1 MKGDYEMESIEDDE
15 ILEELHKSGEKEDFN
30 SIINKKKINKFE
42 MDEAFL
48 GEV

>member
-1 MKGDYEMESIEDDE
+1 MNQEIEDDQ
-15 ILEELHKSGEKEDFN
+15 ILEELHKNGEKEDFN

>member
-1 MKGDYEMESIEDDE
+1 MESIEDNE
-15 ILEELHKSGEKEDFN
+15 ILEELHKTEEKEDFN

>member
-1 MKGDYEMESIEDDE
+1 MISEEIQDDE
-15 ILEELHKSGEKEDFN
+15 ILEELHKAGEKEDFR
-30 SIINKKKINKFE
+30 SIINKRKVNKFE